1 MNPAATPFSSMAL
14 VFTGAFIGSIGA
26 AFLKAGAGRLQ
37 MTMRALASNWQLAA
51 GIFCYCLSSVFFVYG
66 NTRGELS
73 VLYPIVSLGY
83 IWTLVWSRIFFAEP
97 FTRTKF
103 FGVALIL
110 VGVFFLNAASH

>member
-1 MNPAATPFSSMAL
+1 MTHTVTPFSSMVM

-37 MTMRALASNWQLAA
+37 MSVAALASNWRLAV
-51 GIFCYCLSSVFFVYG
+51 GIFAYCISSVFFVYG

-83 IWTLVWSRIFFAEP
+83 IWTLVWSRIFFSEP

-103 FGVALIL
+103 FGVSLIL
-110 VGVFFLNAASH
+110 VGVFFLNAASR

>member
-1 MNPAATPFSSMAL
+1 MNHVTTPFSSMVL

-37 MTMRALASNWQLAA
+37 ASLAALASNWQLAL
-51 GIFCYCLSSVFFVYG
+51 GILAYCISSVFFVYG

-83 IWTLVWSRIFFAEP
+83 IWTLVWSRVFFNEP
-97 FTRTKF
+97 FTRVKF
-103 FGVALIL
+103 FGIALIL
-110 VGVFFLNAASH
+110 VGVFFLNAASS